1 MVGSEVPS
9 GSCLELHHGG
19 TTKLTCVFHF
29 TCAGHSSKLFVC
41 VPLIQSSQDPYE
53 VVVSII
59 PMSQWENWEIVKVL
73 CNRQTLVQEQECWAV
88 FHSSSFVF
96 SFLTAY
102 CSLTWKLALLCSSV
116 LNLLAP
122 LPMKLER
129 LWLDFLVSAFSG
141 MTVVPLFPANH
152 LTSLRVSF
160 HCGTNELK

>member
-73 CNRQTLVQEQECWAV
+73 SDRQTLVQEQECWAV
-88 FHSSSFVF
+88 FHSPSFVF

-102 CSLTWKLALLCSSV
+102 RSLAQKLALFWTSLPPSLWSLRGSGWIFSWV
-116 LNLLAP
+116 L
-122 LPMKLER
+122 
-129 LWLDFLVSAFSG
+129 FLVW
-141 MTVVPLFPANH
+141 PLF
-152 LTSLRVSF
+152 LSSLQIIWLPCESVFTVEQMNS
-160 HCGTNELK
+160 NSV